1 MINMIREVVGDLV
14 NVDAD
19 IICHQANYHGMM
31 GGGVALSIW
40 NKLLAEPSRTLY
52 QEHCA
57 ETGRDL
63 LGTVQFLRAT
73 RFSDGYETIV
83 ANLFCQDEY
92 QQEDGGLTRYDYMRV
107 CLSTVE
113 ATARAQNLRCVALPG
128 YIGCGIAGGD
138 WNTVYSII
146 RDVFD
151 SSPVELIVVYWNK
164 HS

>member
-1 MINMIREVVGDLV
+1 MIREVVGDLV

-19 IICHQANYHGMM
+19 IICHQANYHGVM
-31 GGGVALSIW
+31 GGGVALAIW
-40 NKLLAEPSRTLY
+40 DKLLTEPSRKLY
-52 QEHCA
+52 EAHCA
-57 ETGRDL
+57 EAGRNL
-63 LGTVQFLRAT
+63 LGTVQCLPAV
-73 RFSDGYETIV
+73 RFSDGRTAIV

-92 QQEDGGLTRYDYMRV
+92 QQEDGGLTRYDYMRM

-113 ATARAQNLRCVALPG
+113 AIARAQHLRCVALPG
-128 YIGCGIAGGD
+128 YIGCGIAGGN

-151 SSPVELIVVYWNK
+151 FSPVELIIVYWNK